1 MRFLFCLCFALF
13 SGFLTAQDLV
23 FDRMLWDFGD
33 VAYWK
38 NDTAYFKLR
47 NATARDLSFLPTFYN
62 EDYKVLIS
70 DKKLEPG
77 EAADIGI
84 VYYTENKGRFNVEVP
99 LYVSV
104 RPDPIIFKLKGNIK
118 GFDPDALLRCPVV
131 NAGSEEN
138 RLEKLVDL
146 EVRDR
151 QTDELLRPDEI
162 WVKTAE
168 HARVKLEKWGVGFR
182 MSVVSGVY
190 RVSAAKSGYDDY
202 IALIKLEPY
211 QRKFI
216 VYMDKNPDLVPV
228 ETPWLDIDSLPL
240 PITIMD
246 IDTAVREKERNTAI
260 DTLSLVGDGRLD
272 LRQYRRNNII
282 FILDVSMSMKRDNKL
297 DNLKSSISIL
307 LDALRPED
315 KLGIIGFSSQA
326 VLIQNPEPV
335 AEKDSI
341 KARLNRMKATGGTNG
356 GAALK
361 MAYALAEE
369 HFIVGGNNQIII
381 ATDGLFG
388 GGDLSRKDMEKLI
401 VTGNGKGIH
410 LSTLGFGFD
419 PKALDFLKHLSDLGG
434 GNHLNPM
441 LEARG
446 EQALLEMVKNQSK
459 LP

>member
-1 MRFLFCLCFALF
+1 
-13 SGFLTAQDLV
+13 
-23 FDRMLWDFGD
+23 
-33 VAYWK
+33 
-38 NDTAYFKLR
+38 
-47 NATARDLSFLPTFYN
+47 
-62 EDYKVLIS
+62 
-70 DKKLEPG
+70 
-77 EAADIGI
+77 
-84 VYYTENKGRFNVEVP
+84 
-99 LYVSV
+99 
-104 RPDPIIFKLKGNIK
+104 
-118 GFDPDALLRCPVV
+118 
-131 NAGSEEN
+131 
-138 RLEKLVDL
+138 
-146 EVRDR
+146 
-151 QTDELLRPDEI
+151 
-162 WVKTAE
+162 
-168 HARVKLEKWGVGFR
+168 
-182 MSVVSGVY
+182 
-190 RVSAAKSGYDDY
+190 
-202 IALIKLEPY
+202 
-211 QRKFI
+211 
-216 VYMDKNPDLVPV
+216 
-228 ETPWLDIDSLPL
+228 
-240 PITIMD
+240 
-246 IDTAVREKERNTAI
+246 
-260 DTLSLVGDGRLD
+260 
-272 LRQYRRNNII
+272 
-282 FILDVSMSMKRDNKL
+282 MSMKRDNKL

-441 LEARG
+441 LEAIG
-446 EQALLEMVKNQSK
+446 QQGLLEMVKNQSK